1 MADLNTN
8 QIQDNLKAIFDDEN
22 RVVVFWYDGDMEFE
36 ETLSSLKL
44 DNVKIYHLEK
54 DNIFKTKVLLEV
66 IDKESDYL
74 IYAPFKR
81 PKDED
86 NYLIDIIKYSK
97 VFMAEMTAL
106 ILTQLNISLDYQD
119 VLDEHKEFF
128 FSKDRKNK
136 YINLLL
142 DYHNVSEDTL
152 RLAMMGVLLN
162 ISMVDLDLLVSKL
175 ISLDLEKRNV
185 YFSNLGKYNLVDE
198 FWKMMRKEYG
208 YDDSDYSID
217 RFIIGLFARYADI
230 ESPRLNLSG
239 TLNYNINDRARVRR
253 LIDNY
258 LSEETLIKTNRQ
270 VYSYL
275 KDNSVFSDIESII
288 NVRIFEEIDLRII
301 DWMIDRIILQQYDI
315 EIKGQNLLETIDYRT
330 SGLLSTYNLEYVF
343 LRNVLNFNKYVGTDD
358 ASTFNEVLKAYVTT
372 NYKVDYYYREVISTY
387 ENLENQDKFEEIYK
401 IVENDYTQKYLNT
414 MIPLYVD
421 KYDYGMLNLKKQRNF
436 YNDHLYNENLKT
448 VVIISDALRYEAG
461 VKLKEKLEADNRYD
475 VKLDYMLTSLPS
487 TTAVGMAALLP
498 NRTLEITDEYDV
510 LVDGRS
516 TQGLK
521 QRESILQSYDSNIIA
536 LQYKH
541 LMDNKNDVIEHA
553 KGKSIIYVYHNQ
565 IDAIGDDVKTESQIF
580 KAVDDAIDDLERTVN
595 FARTR
600 LNVSNIIITADHGFI
615 YTKSKNENFEKI
627 DRFYESTDI
636 INRRF
641 ILSNNN
647 YDEVGVR
654 NLNLQNDLDIK
665 SEFNIHVP
673 LSYYVFKMSGGG
685 QNYYHG
691 GMSPQENIVP
701 LIKIKAEKGRVETEK
716 VEVSVLSRLNRINS
730 LIVKLEML
738 QNDSVGDRVVGADF
752 NLYFEDSNR
761 KVISN
766 KINYRAHSQ
775 EKESRERITPF
786 TFHLENR
793 KYDSKEVYYF
803 VVQDND
809 TKIENRLNVQ
819 IDIAFAND
827 FDW

>member
-288 NVRIFEEIDLRII
+288 NVRIFEEIDFRII
-301 DWMIDRIILQQYDI
+301 DWIIDRIILQQYDI

-330 SGLLSTYNLEYVF
+330 SGLLSTYNLEYAF
-343 LRNVLNFNKYVGTDD
+343 LRNVLNFNKYVGIDD

-372 NYKVDYYYREVISTY
+372 NYKVDYYYRKVISTY
-387 ENLENQDKFEEIYK
+387 ENLDNQDKFEEIYK

-421 KYDYGMLNLKKQRNF
+421 KYDYEMLNLKKQRNF

-487 TTAVGMAALLP
+487 TTSVGMAVLLP

-521 QRESILQSYDSNIIA
+521 QRESILQSYDKNIIA
-536 LQYKH
+536 LQYKY
-541 LMDNKNDVIEHA
+541 LMDNKKEVIELA

-565 IDAIGDDVKTESQIF
+565 IDAIGDDIKTESQIF

-615 YTKSKNENFEKI
+615 YTKSRNENFEKI

-641 ILSNNN
+641 ILSKNN

-752 NLYFEDSNR
+752 NLYFEDTNG

-766 KINYRAHSQ
+766 KINYQAHSQ